1 MTEVAGTEST
11 PTSKPEARLPA
22 EGSSAQPDELV
33 LAAEFPEA
41 SREQWQELVVGVLR
55 KSGVIDEGFEGLP
68 ESKLVTWT
76 YDGLEIQPL
85 YTADNTIGGIG
96 FPGLPPFVRGGRP
109 EGAVTAGWDIRARYA
124 RRDAK
129 ATNAAVLADLE
140 GGVSSI
146 WVRVGSGGI
155 PVDELADALNEVYI
169 DLAPVILDAGEDY
182 EAAADALLELLGERK
197 IPASAAVGTL
207 GADPIGLTARTGT
220 AHPLAP
226 AARLAARV
234 VATHPKIRTIV
245 ADGLPFHEAGGS
257 DAQELGAVIAAGVAY
272 LRALTKAGLDVDT
285 AAGQL
290 EFRLAATAD
299 QFLTIAKF
307 RAARR
312 LWARVTEVSGSDGVG
327 MRQHAV
333 TSPAMLTQRDPW
345 VNMLRTT
352 LACFGAGV
360 GGADAITVL
369 PFDAAIGQPDAFSA
383 RIARNTHAVLLEESK
398 LAGVIDPAGGSWYV
412 ENLTDELAK
421 AAWREFTAIEAAGGI
436 EAELASG
443 ALAARLAETWE
454 KRSKRLATRRDP
466 ITGVSEFPNLTEK
479 AVIREPVE
487 SIVEGGLPR
496 HRYAEAFEALRDRS
510 DAHPTRPRV
519 FLATLGPV
527 AAHTARASFAANLF
541 QAGGIEAVN
550 PGAPDDVVAEFRSSG
565 TKIACLCGSNSSYAE
580 KAAEIATALKEAGAT
595 TVLLAGKPGDYRD
608 VTGYLYAGCDALE
621 VLSGTLNEL
630 GVQ

>member
-11 PTSKPEARLPA
+11 PTA
-22 EGSSAQPDELV
+22 GPDELV

-41 SREQWQELVVGVLR
+41 SREQWQELVAGVLR
-55 KSGVIDEGFEGLP
+55 KSGAIGEPGFNELGEGPP
-68 ESKLVTWT
+68 ESKLVTRT

-96 FPGLPPFVRGGRP
+96 FPGLPPFVRGARP
-109 EGAVTAGWDIRARYA
+109 EGAVTTGWDIRARYA

-129 ATNAAVLADLE
+129 ATNTAVLADLE

-146 WVRVGSGGI
+146 WLRVGSGGV
-155 PVDELADALNEVYI
+155 PVDELADALNEVYV
-169 DLAPVILDAGEDY
+169 DLAPVTLDAGEDY
-182 EAAADALLELLGERK
+182 EAAADALLELLAERE
-197 IPASAAVGTL
+197 IPASAAAATL

-220 AHPLAP
+220 AHPVAP
-226 AARLAARV
+226 AARLAARGA
-234 VATHPKIRTIV
+234 ATHPKVRTIV

-272 LRALTKAGLDVDT
+272 LRSLTEAGLDVDT
-285 AAGQL
+285 AADQL

-312 LWARVTEVSGSDGVG
+312 LWARVTEVSGSAGTG

-479 AVIREPVE
+479 AVVREPVESPVE

-565 TKIACLCGSNSSYAE
+565 AKIACLCGSNTSYAE
-580 KAAEIATALKEAGAT
+580 EAAEVATALKEAGAT
-595 TVLLAGKPGDYRD
+595 AVLLAGKPGDYPD

-621 VLSGTLNEL
+621 VLTGTLNEL

>member
-1 MTEVAGTEST
+1 MTEVAETESV
-11 PTSKPEARLPA
+11 PTRGEPDAPE
-22 EGSSAQPDELV
+22 ELK

-41 SREQWQELVVGVLR
+41 SRDQWRELVAGVLR
-55 KSGVIDEGFEGLP
+55 KSGAIDESFDGLP
-68 ESKLVTWT
+68 ESKLVTRT

-85 YTADNTIGGIG
+85 YTAEDAVEGTG
-96 FPGLPPFVRGGRP
+96 FPGLPPFVRNARP
-109 EGAVTAGWDIRARYA
+109 EGAVTTGWDIRARYA

-129 ATNAAVLADLE
+129 ATNAAILADLE

-146 WVRVGSGGI
+146 WLRAGAHGV
-155 PVDELADALNEVYI
+155 PVTDLGDALNEVYV
-169 DLAPVILDAGEDY
+169 DLAPVTLDAGDEY
-182 EAAADALLELLGERK
+182 ESAANELFALFAERE
-197 IPASAAVGTL
+197 IPASAVTATL
-207 GADPIGLTARTGT
+207 GADPIGSAARTGS
-220 AHPLAP
+220 AQPLAP
-226 AARLAARV
+226 AAELAARV
-234 VATHPKIRTIV
+234 AVSHPKVRTIV

-257 DAQELGAVIAAGVAY
+257 DAQELGATIAAGVAY
-272 LRALTKAGLDVDT
+272 LRALTEAGLDVDT
-285 AAGQL
+285 AAGQI

-312 LWARVTEVSGSDGVG
+312 LWARVTEVSGGKASG

-412 ENLTDELAK
+412 ENLTEDLAK

-479 AVIREPVE
+479 TVIRDAVDDLPG
-487 SIVEGGLPR
+487 GGLPR
-496 HRYAEAFEALRDRS
+496 HRYAEAFETLRDRA
-510 DAHPTRPRV
+510 DAHPSRPRV

-527 AAHTARASFAANLF
+527 AAHTARASFAVNLF

-550 PGAPDDVVAEFRSSG
+550 PGAPKDIDGVIAEFRASG
-565 TKIACLCGSNSSYAE
+565 TKIACLCGSNTSYAE
-580 KAAEIATALKEAGAT
+580 EADSVAKALKEAGAT
-595 TVLLAGKPGDYRD
+595 SVLLAGKPGDHPD
-608 VTGYLYAGCDALE
+608 VTGYLYTGCDALE
-621 VLSGTLNEL
+621 ILTGTLTEL

>member
-1 MTEVAGTEST
+1 MTEVAGTESV
-11 PTSKPEARLPA
+11 PTPA
-22 EGSSAQPDELV
+22 EPAEPDDLV
-33 LAAEFPEA
+33 LAAEFPEV
-41 SREQWQELVVGVLR
+41 SREQWRELVAGVLR
-55 KSGVIDEGFEGLP
+55 KSGAIDEGFTGLP
-68 ESKLVTWT
+68 ESKLVTRT

-85 YTADNTIGGIG
+85 YTAEDTIEGTG
-96 FPGLPPFVRGGRP
+96 FPGLPPFVRSARP
-109 EGAVTAGWDIRARYA
+109 EGSVTTGWDIRARYA
-124 RRDAK
+124 RREAK
-129 ATNAAVLADLE
+129 ATNTAVLADLE
-140 GGVSSI
+140 GGVSSL
-146 WVRVGSGGI
+146 WLRVGAGGV
-155 PVDELADALNEVYI
+155 PVAELADALNEVYVE
-169 DLAPVILDAGEDY
+169 LAPVILDAGEDY
-182 EAAADALLELLGERK
+182 EAAATALFDLFAERE
-197 IPASAAVGTL
+197 IPGSAAVATL
-207 GADPIGLTARTGT
+207 GADPIGLTARTGE
-220 AHPLAP
+220 ASPLAP
-226 AARLAARV
+226 AAELAARV
-234 VATHPKIRTIV
+234 ASSHPKVRTIV

-257 DAQELGAVIAAGVAY
+257 DAQELGATIAAGVAY
-272 LRALTKAGLDVDT
+272 LRALTEAGLDVDT
-285 AAGQL
+285 AAGQI

-312 LWARVTEVSGSDGVG
+312 LWARVTEVSGGQGSG

-333 TSPAMLTQRDPW
+333 TSPAMLTRRDPW

-369 PFDAAIGQPDAFSA
+369 PFDAALGQPDAFSA

-412 ENLTDELAK
+412 ENLTDDLAK

-443 ALAARLAETWE
+443 ALATRLAETWE

-479 AVIREPVE
+479 SVVREPVE
-487 SIVEGGLPR
+487 ALPGGGLPR
-496 HRYAEAFEALRDRS
+496 HRYAEAFEALRDRA
-510 DAHPTRPRV
+510 DAHPGRPRV

-550 PGAPDDVVAEFRSSG
+550 PGAPEDVVAEFRDSD
-565 TKIACLCGSNSSYAE
+565 TKIACLCGSNTSYAE
-580 KAAEIATALKEAGAT
+580 EAAGVAKALKDAGAT
-595 TVLLAGKPGDYRD
+595 SVLLAGKPGDYPD

-621 VLSGTLNEL
+621 VLTGTLNEL

>member
-11 PTSKPEARLPA
+11 PTPT
-22 EGSSAQPDELV
+22 PDELV

-41 SREQWQELVVGVLR
+41 NREQWRELVAGVLR
-55 KSGVIDEGFEGLP
+55 KSGAIDEGFEGSP
-68 ESKLVTWT
+68 ESKLVTRT

-85 YTADNTIGGIG
+85 YTADDAVEGIG
-96 FPGLPPFVRGGRP
+96 FPGLPPFVRGARP
-109 EGAVTAGWDIRARYA
+109 EGAVTTGWEIRARYVGQ
-124 RRDAK
+124 DVK
-129 ATNAAVLADLE
+129 ATNTAVLADLE

-146 WVRVGSGGI
+146 WLRTGAGGVPI
-155 PVDELADALNEVYI
+155 AELADALNEVYVE
-169 DLAPVILDAGEDY
+169 LAPVALDAGEDY
-182 EAAADALLELLGERK
+182 EAAAVALLELFAERE
-197 IPASAAVGTL
+197 IPASAAVGSL
-207 GADPIGLTARTGT
+207 GADPIGLTARTGS

-226 AARLAARV
+226 AAELAARV
-234 VATHPKIRTIV
+234 AASHPKVRTIV

-272 LRALTKAGLDVDT
+272 LRALTAAGLDVDT
-285 AAGQL
+285 AAGRL

-312 LWARVTEVSGSDGVG
+312 LWARVTEVSGSEGGVGTG

-352 LACFGAGV
+352 VACFGAGI
-360 GGADAITVL
+360 GGADSITVL
-369 PFDAAIGQPDAFSA
+369 PFDAAIGRPDAFSA

-479 AVIREPVE
+479 AVVREPVV
-487 SIVEGGLPR
+487 SVVEGGLPR
-496 HRYAEAFEALRDRS
+496 HRYAEGFEALRDRA
-510 DAHPTRPRV
+510 DAHPERPRV

-550 PGAPDDVVAEFRSSG
+550 PGAPDDVVAEFRASG
-565 TKIACLCGSNSSYAE
+565 TKIACLCGSNTSYTE
-580 KAAEIATALKEAGAT
+580 EAAEVASALKAAGAT
-595 TVLLAGKPGDYRD
+595 AVLLAGKPGEYTD
-608 VTGYLYAGCDALE
+608 VTGYLYAGCDAIE
-621 VLSGTLNEL
+621 VLTGTLHEL

>member
-1 MTEVAGTEST
+1 MTEVAETESVRT
-11 PTSKPEARLPA
+11 
-22 EGSSAQPDELV
+22 PDEPDAPEVLK

-41 SREQWQELVVGVLR
+41 SREQWRELVAGVLR
-55 KSGVIDEGFEGLP
+55 KSGAIDEAFDGPP
-68 ESKLVTWT
+68 ESKLVTRT

-85 YTADNTIGGIG
+85 YTAEDTVEGTG
-96 FPGLPPFVRGGRP
+96 FPGLPPFVRSARP
-109 EGAVTAGWDIRARYA
+109 EGSVTTGWDIRARYA

-129 ATNAAVLADLE
+129 VTNTAILADLE

-146 WVRVGSGGI
+146 WLRVGAGGV
-155 PVDELADALNEVYI
+155 PVAELADALNEVYV
-169 DLAPVILDAGEDY
+169 DLAPVTLDAGEEY
-182 EAAADALLELLGERK
+182 EAAATALFEIFAERE
-197 IPASAAVGTL
+197 IPASAVTATL

-226 AARLAARV
+226 AAQLAARV
-234 VATHPKIRTIV
+234 AKSHPKVRTIV

-257 DAQELGAVIAAGVAY
+257 DAQELGAAIAAGVAY
-272 LRALTKAGLDVDT
+272 LRALTEAGLDVDT

-312 LWARVTEVSGSDGVG
+312 LWARVTEVSGGKGTG

-352 LACFGAGV
+352 VACFGAGV

-443 ALAARLAETWE
+443 ALAGRLAETWE
-454 KRSKRLATRRDP
+454 KRSKRISTRRDP

-479 AVIREPVE
+479 AVVRDPVDE
-487 SIVEGGLPR
+487 LPDGGLPR
-496 HRYAEAFEALRDRS
+496 HRYAEAFEALRDRA
-510 DAHPTRPRV
+510 DAHPSRPRV

-550 PGAPDDVVAEFRSSG
+550 PGAPEDVVAEFRASG
-565 TKIACLCGSNSSYAE
+565 TKVACICGSNTSYAE
-580 KAAEIATALKEAGAT
+580 EAASVAKALKEAGAT
-595 TVLLAGKPGDYRD
+595 SVLLAGKPGDHPD
-608 VTGYLYAGCDALE
+608 ITDYLFTGCDALD
-621 VLSGTLNEL
+621 VLTGTLNEL